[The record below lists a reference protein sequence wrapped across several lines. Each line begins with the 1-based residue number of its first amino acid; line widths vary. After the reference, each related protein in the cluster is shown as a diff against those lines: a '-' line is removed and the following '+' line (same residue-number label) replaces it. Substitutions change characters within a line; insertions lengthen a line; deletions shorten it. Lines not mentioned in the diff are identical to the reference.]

1 MLRATVFFF
10 VAARMV
16 DVDDFNFWF
25 TQMGKGRLMNK
36 KAKIGILISFG
47 IMAFVLYFWQ
57 DVAEAARLGG
67 GKSFG
72 SKPSYQRSA
81 PATTPSPTSP
91 QVSPN
96 QPAQQRPVAGPT
108 PSPMGRWG
116 GMLGG
121 MLMGGLVG
129 SLLFGGGHAYGGP
142 GLFDMLLIGGGLF
155 LLYRFIRARRMATA
169 STAPAGS
176 MSFDRSPLQGWGQS
190 GFSPS
195 AEPEPPLAAPPILP
209 ADFDADEFLKG
220 AKAIYTRLQ
229 ASWDKRDLEDI
240 RQFVS
245 AEVLAEIEH
254 QAQADP
260 QPGKTELLL
269 INPSILEA
277 REAEGQT
284 TVSVLY
290 DVMMR
295 ESGTEMAKQVREL
308 WHFSREAKKPE
319 DFWRLEGIQQI
330 EQ

>member
-1 MLRATVFFF
+1 MLRAMVFFYLQQ
-10 VAARMV
+10 RRWLMV
-16 DVDDFNFWF
+16 
-25 TQMGKGRLMNK
+25 TALTYGLPKEGKGRRMNK

-47 IMAFVLYFWQ
+47 IMAFLLYFWQ

-91 QVSPN
+91 QVSPS
-96 QPAQQRPVAGPT
+96 QPTQQRPVAGPT

-121 MLMGGLVG
+121 LLMGGLIG

-169 STAPAGS
+169 SAASGGA
-176 MSFDRSPLQGWGQS
+176 MSFEK
-190 GFSPS
+190 SPS
-195 AEPEPPLAAPPILP
+195 QFWGESGYNPAVEPTSAVAEQPAFPPGFNAE
-209 ADFDADEFLKG
+209 DFLKG
-220 AKAIYTRLQ
+220 AKVIYTRLQ

-245 AEVLAEIEH
+245 PEVLAEIEL
-254 QAQADP
+254 QAKADP

-277 REAEGQT
+277 REVGTQT
-284 TVSVLY
+284 IVSVLY
-290 DVMMR
+290 EAMMR
-295 ESGTEMAKQVREL
+295 ENETETAKQVREL
-308 WHFSREAKKPE
+308 WHFSRETQKPE
-319 DFWRLEGIQQI
+319 AFWLLEGIQQV
-330 EQ
+330 E

>member
-10 VAARMV
+10 AAARMV
-16 DVDDFNFWF
+16 DGDDFNFWF
-25 TQMGKGRLMNK
+25 TQKGKGRHMNK
-36 KAKIGILISFG
+36 TAKIGILVSFS
-47 IMAFVLYFWQ
+47 ILAFMLYFWQ

-91 QVSPN
+91 QVSPG

-121 MLMGGLVG
+121 LLMGGLIG
-129 SLLFGGGHAYGGP
+129 SLLFGGGHAFGGP
-142 GLFDMLLIGGGLF
+142 GLFDILLIGGGLF

-169 STAPAGS
+169 TAAPAGS
-176 MSFDRSPLQGWGQS
+176 MSFDRSPAQGWGQS

-195 AEPEPPLAAPPILP
+195 VEPEPPAAVPATLP
-209 ADFDADEFLKG
+209 AGFNADEFLKG

-245 AEVLAEIEH
+245 PEVLAEIEL
-254 QAQADP
+254 QAQAGT

-277 REAEGQT
+277 REVEGQT

-295 ESGTEMAKQVREL
+295 EHGTELAKQVREL
-308 WHFSREAKKPE
+308 WHFSRETQKPE
-319 DFWRLEGIQQI
+319 DFWKLEGIQQI

>member
-1 MLRATVFFF
+1 MPRAKVFFYA
-10 VAARMV
+10 VSKHYRE
-16 DVDDFNFWF
+16 
-25 TQMGKGRLMNK
+25 TLISREEKGGHMNK
-36 KAKIGILISFG
+36 KTKIGILISFG
-47 IMAFVLYFWQ
+47 IMAFMLYFWQ
-57 DVAEAARLGG
+57 NVAEAARLGG

-91 QVSPN
+91 QVSPG
-96 QPAQQRPVAGPT
+96 QTTQQRPVAGPT

-121 MLMGGLVG
+121 LLMGGLIG
-129 SLLFGGGHAYGGP
+129 SLLFGGEHAYGGP
-142 GLFDMLLIGGGLF
+142 GLFDILLIGGGLF

-169 STAPAGS
+169 SAAPAGS
-176 MSFDRSPLQGWGQS
+176 MSFDRSPFQGWGLS
-190 GFSPS
+190 GPSPS
-195 AEPEPPLAAPPILP
+195 AEPEPPAASPSTLP
-209 ADFDADEFLKG
+209 VGFDADEFLKG

-229 ASWDKRDLEDI
+229 ASWDQRELEDI

-245 AEVLAEIEH
+245 PEVLAEIEH
-254 QAQADP
+254 QVQADP

-277 REAEGQT
+277 REVGNQT
-284 TVSVLY
+284 IVSVLY

-295 ESGTEMAKQVREL
+295 ENGTEMPKQVREL
-308 WHFSREAKKPE
+308 WHFSRETRQPE
-319 DFWRLEGIQQI
+319 DFWKLEGIQQI

>member
-1 MLRATVFFF
+1 M
-10 VAARMV
+10 VAALTFALPKREK
-16 DVDDFNFWF
+16 
-25 TQMGKGRLMNK
+25 GKRMNK

-47 IMAFVLYFWQ
+47 ILTLLLYCWQ
-57 DVAEAARLGG
+57 VVAEAARLGG

-81 PATTPSPTSP
+81 PATTPGPTSP
-91 QVSPN
+91 QLSPGQTT
-96 QPAQQRPVAGPT
+96 QPRPTAGPT

-121 MLMGGLVG
+121 LLMGGLIG

-142 GLFDMLLIGGGLF
+142 GLFDILLIGGGLF
-155 LLYRFIRARRMATA
+155 LLYRFMRARRMATA
-169 STAPAGS
+169 SAAPPGT
-176 MSFDRSPLQGWGQS
+176 MSFDRSPFQGWGQS
-190 GFSPS
+190 VFSPS
-195 AEPEPPLAAPPILP
+195 AELEPPAAAPATLP
-209 ADFDADEFLKG
+209 PGFDADEFLKG

-245 AEVLAEIEH
+245 PEVLAEIEH

-284 TVSVLY
+284 IVSVLY
-290 DVMMR
+290 YVMMR
-295 ESGTEMAKQVREL
+295 ENGTELTKQVREL
-308 WHFSREAKKPE
+308 WHFSRETKKPQN
-319 DFWRLEGIQQI
+319 FWKLEGIQQI

>member
-1 MLRATVFFF
+1 MQNGNDVTFHLTLNQKEKPMSKQAKNCTLTFFSI
-10 VAARMV
+10 A
-16 DVDDFNFWF
+16 
-25 TQMGKGRLMNK
+25 LC
-36 KAKIGILISFG
+36 L
-47 IMAFVLYFWQ
+47 LYFMH
-57 DVAEAARLGG
+57 DAAEAARLGG

-91 QVSPN
+91 QVSPG
-96 QPAQQRPVAGPT
+96 QTTQQRPVAGPT
-108 PSPMGRWG
+108 PAPMGRWG
-116 GMLGG
+116 GMLAGL
-121 MLMGGLVG
+121 LMGGLIG

-169 STAPAGS
+169 SAAPAGS
-176 MSFDRSPLQGWGQS
+176 MSFDRSPAQGWGQS

-195 AEPEPPLAAPPILP
+195 VEPEPPAAAPATLP
-209 ADFDADEFLKG
+209 PGFNADEFLKG

-229 ASWDKRDLEDI
+229 TSWDKRDLEDI

-295 ESGTEMAKQVREL
+295 ENGTEMAKQVREL
-308 WHFSREAKKPE
+308 WHFSRETKKPE

>member
-1 MLRATVFFF
+1 
-10 VAARMV
+10 
-16 DVDDFNFWF
+16 
-25 TQMGKGRLMNK
+25 
-36 KAKIGILISFG
+36 
-47 IMAFVLYFWQ
+47 
-57 DVAEAARLGG
+57 
-67 GKSFG
+67 
-72 SKPSYQRSA
+72 
-81 PATTPSPTSP
+81 
-91 QVSPN
+91 
-96 QPAQQRPVAGPT
+96 
-108 PSPMGRWG
+108 MGRWG

-121 MLMGGLVG
+121 LLMGGLIG

-142 GLFDMLLIGGGLF
+142 GLFDILLIGGGLF

-169 STAPAGS
+169 SAAPSGS

-190 GFSPS
+190 GYSPS
-195 AEPEPPLAAPPILP
+195 VEPEPPAAAPATLP
-209 ADFDADEFLKG
+209 AGFNADEFLKG

-245 AEVLAEIEH
+245 PEVLAEIE
-254 QAQADP
+254 QQTQADP

-277 REAEGQT
+277 REVAGQT
-284 TVSVLY
+284 IVSVLY

-295 ESGTEMAKQVREL
+295 ENGTEMAKQVREL
-308 WHFSREAKKPE
+308 WHFSRETQKPE

>member
-10 VAARMV
+10 AVTRMV
-16 DVDDFNFWF
+16 DGDCSNFWF

-47 IMAFVLYFWQ
+47 IMAFLLYFWQ

-121 MLMGGLVG
+121 LLMGGLIG

-142 GLFDMLLIGGGLF
+142 GLFDILLIGGGLF
-155 LLYRFIRARRMATA
+155 LLYRFLRARRMATA
-169 STAPAGS
+169 SAAPAGS
-176 MSFDRSPLQGWGQS
+176 MSFERGPSQSWGET
-190 GFSPS
+190 GFNPAVEPTPAA
-195 AEPEPPLAAPPILP
+195 AEQPAFPP
-209 ADFDADEFLKG
+209 DFDAEDFLKG
-220 AKAIYTRLQ
+220 AKVIYTRLQ

-245 AEVLAEIEH
+245 PEVLSEIKRQTQEN
-254 QAQADP
+254 P
-260 QPGKTELLL
+260 NPGKTELLL

-277 REAEGQT
+277 REVGTQT
-284 TVSVLY
+284 IVSVLY

-295 ESGTEMAKQVREL
+295 ENGTETAKQVREL
-308 WHFSREAKKPE
+308 WHFSRETQKPE
-319 DFWRLEGIQQI
+319 AFWMLEGIQQV
-330 EQ
+330 E

>member
-1 MLRATVFFF
+1 MLRVTVFFF
-10 VAARMV
+10 AARKML
-16 DVDDFNFWF
+16 DGDNFNFWY
-25 TQMGKGRLMNK
+25 TQKEKGGHMNK
-36 KAKIGILISFG
+36 KAKSGILITFG
-47 IMAFVLYFWQ
+47 IMAFLLYFWQ

-72 SKPSYQRSA
+72 SRPSYQRSA
-81 PATTPSPTSP
+81 PAITPSPTSP
-91 QVSPN
+91 QVSPS
-96 QPAQQRPVAGPT
+96 QPTQQGPVAGPT

-121 MLMGGLVG
+121 LLMGGLIG

-142 GLFDMLLIGGGLF
+142 GIFDILLIGGGLF
-155 LLYRFIRARRMATA
+155 LLYRFIRARRMATESAA
-169 STAPAGS
+169 SSGS
-176 MSFDRSPLQGWGQS
+176 MSFDRSPFQGWGQS
-190 GFSPS
+190 GFTPS
-195 AEPEPPLAAPPILP
+195 AEPEPATAAPPTLP
-209 ADFDADEFLKG
+209 AGFDADEFLKG

-245 AEVLAEIEH
+245 PEVLAEIEH

-269 INPSILEA
+269 INPRILEA
-277 REAEGQT
+277 REVEEQT
-284 TVSVLY
+284 IVSVLY

-295 ESGTEMAKQVREL
+295 ENGTEMAKQVREL
-308 WHFSREAKKPE
+308 WHFSRETKKPE
-319 DFWRLEGIQQI
+319 NFWKLEGIQQI

>member
-1 MLRATVFFF
+1 MSK
-10 VAARMV
+10 
-16 DVDDFNFWF
+16 
-25 TQMGKGRLMNK
+25 Q
-36 KAKIGILISFG
+36 AKNLTRTLFSIAVCL
-47 IMAFVLYFWQ
+47 LYFGHGA
-57 DVAEAARLGG
+57 AEAAKLGG

-91 QVSPN
+91 QVSPG
-96 QPAQQRPVAGPT
+96 QTAQQRPVAGPT

-121 MLMGGLVG
+121 LLMGGLIG
-129 SLLFGGGHAYGGP
+129 SLVFGGGHAYGGP
-142 GLFDMLLIGGGLF
+142 GVFDMLLIGGGLF
-155 LLYRFIRARRMATA
+155 LLYRFIRARRMATESA
-169 STAPAGS
+169 APAGS
-176 MSFDRSPLQGWGQS
+176 VSFDRSPAQAWGQS

-195 AEPEPPLAAPPILP
+195 VEPKPPASAPARLP
-209 ADFDADEFLKG
+209 PGFNADEFLKG

-229 ASWDKRDLEDI
+229 ASWDKRDIEDI

-260 QPGKTELLL
+260 QPGRTELLL

-295 ESGTEMAKQVREL
+295 ENGTEMAKQVREL
-308 WHFSREAKKPE
+308 WHFSRETKKPE
-319 DFWRLEGIQQI
+319 DFWMLEGIQQM
-330 EQ
+330 ER

>member
-1 MLRATVFFF
+1 
-10 VAARMV
+10 MV
-16 DVDDFNFWF
+16 DGDDLNIWF
-25 TQMGKGRLMNK
+25 TQNGKGRRMNK
-36 KAKIGILISFG
+36 KAKIGILIGFG
-47 IMAFVLYFWQ
+47 IMAFLLYFWQ
-57 DVAEAARLGG
+57 DMAEAARLGG

-96 QPAQQRPVAGPT
+96 QSAQQKPVAGPT

-121 MLMGGLVG
+121 LLMGGLIG
-129 SLLFGGGHAYGGP
+129 SMLFGGGHAFGGP
-142 GLFDMLLIGGGLF
+142 GLFDMLLIGGGIF

-169 STAPAGS
+169 SAAPSGS
-176 MSFDRSPLQGWGQS
+176 MSFDRSPTQGWGQS

-195 AEPEPPLAAPPILP
+195 VEPESPAAAPATLP
-209 ADFDADEFLKG
+209 AGFDADEFLKG
-220 AKAIYTRLQ
+220 AKTIYTRLQ
-229 ASWDKRDLEDI
+229 VSWDKRDLEDI

-245 AEVLAEIEH
+245 PEVLSEIEQ

-260 QPGKTELLL
+260 RPGKTELLL

-277 REAEGQT
+277 REVDKQT
-284 TVSVLY
+284 IVSVLY

-295 ESGTEMAKQVREL
+295 ESGTEVAKQVREL
-308 WHFSREAKKPE
+308 WHFSRETQKPE
-319 DFWRLEGIQQI
+319 DFWRLEGIQQV
-330 EQ
+330 E

>member
-1 MLRATVFFF
+1 
-10 VAARMV
+10 
-16 DVDDFNFWF
+16 
-25 TQMGKGRLMNK
+25 MNK
-36 KAKIGILISFG
+36 KAKVGILISFG
-47 IMAFVLYFWQ
+47 IVAFLFYFLQ

-96 QPAQQRPVAGPT
+96 QPAQQMPVAGAT

-121 MLMGGLVG
+121 LLMGGLIG
-129 SLLFGGGHAYGGP
+129 SMLFGGGHAFGGP

-155 LLYRFIRARRMATA
+155 LLDRFMRARRMATA
-169 STAPAGS
+169 SAAPSSS
-176 MSFDRSPLQGWGQS
+176 MSFDRSPTQGWGQS

-195 AEPEPPLAAPPILP
+195 VEPESPAAASATLPPG
-209 ADFDADEFLKG
+209 FDADEFLKG
-220 AKAIYTRLQ
+220 AKTIYTRLQ

-245 AEVLAEIEH
+245 PEVLSEIEQ

-260 QPGKTELLL
+260 QPAKTELLL

-277 REAEGQT
+277 REVDNQT
-284 TVSVLY
+284 IVSVLY

-295 ESGTEMAKQVREL
+295 ENGTEMAKQVREL
-308 WHFSREAKKPE
+308 WHFSRETKKPE
-319 DFWRLEGIQQI
+319 NFWRLEGIQQI

>member
-1 MLRATVFFF
+1 MK
-10 VAARMV
+10 
-16 DVDDFNFWF
+16 
-25 TQMGKGRLMNK
+25 Q
-36 KAKIGILISFG
+36 KAIVVTIMFFG
-47 IMAFVLYFWQ
+47 IATLLLYFWN
-57 DVAEAARLGG
+57 DTAEAGRLGG

-91 QVSPN
+91 QVSTN
-96 QPAQQRPVAGPT
+96 QPTQQRPIAGPT

-121 MLMGGLVG
+121 LLMGGLIG
-129 SLLFGGGHAYGGP
+129 SLLFEGGHAYGGP
-142 GLFDMLLIGGGLF
+142 GLFDILLIGGGLF
-155 LLYRFIRARRMATA
+155 LLYRFIRARRMAPATA
-169 STAPAGS
+169 APSGS
-176 MSFDRSPLQGWGQS
+176 MSFDRSPFPGWGQS
-190 GFSPS
+190 GVSPS
-195 AEPEPPLAAPPILP
+195 VEPEPSSATPSTLPPG
-209 ADFDADEFLKG
+209 FDADEFLKG

-229 ASWDKRDLEDI
+229 ASWDKRDLDDI

-245 AEVLAEIEH
+245 PEVLAEIEH

-277 REAEGQT
+277 REVEGQT
-284 TVSVLY
+284 IVSVLY

-295 ESGTEMAKQVREL
+295 ENGAEMAKQVREL
-308 WHFSREAKKPE
+308 WHFSRETKKPG
-319 DFWRLEGIQQI
+319 DFWKLEGIQQI